1 LDVVLK
7 VINAVCLPQ
16 TDVNA
21 IVISAII
28 PSKRAT
34 QQQDT
39 GQIDAD
45 APVVKPAEF
54 LQVLDPAV
62 HLASPALPA
71 NLLIEQR
78 KPLFYECDESIDQ
91 TGSLR

>member
-1 LDVVLK
+1 LYVVLK
-7 VINAVCLPQ
+7 VINASLSP
-16 TDVNA
+16 TDKCDRDYLLNYPLK
-21 IVISAII
+21 SL
-28 PSKRAT
+28 

-45 APVVKPAEF
+45 APVVNPAEF
-54 LQVLDPAV
+54 LQVLDDPAV

>member
-1 LDVVLK
+1 MLFKK
-7 VINAVCLPQ
+7 VINASLFPQ

-21 IVISAII
+21 TFPSVI
-28 PSKRAT
+28 PKELP
-34 QQQDT
+34 QQDT

-62 HLASPALPA
+62 HLASPALP
-71 NLLIEQR
+71 
-78 KPLFYECDESIDQ
+78 ID
-91 TGSLR
+91 